1 MIGYGHLGD
10 TKIVIDADVV
20 DIVAVVNGF
29 VLEII
34 VVDSVRNYFVVV
46 DFAVGFVVVEFL
58 FLTWTKLTSPEF
70 TLLLLVLSANF
81 PVGHSLVKRSCN
93 DYRVEG

>member
-10 TKIVIDADVV
+10 TKIVVDADVV

-46 DFAVGFVVVEFL
+46 DFAVAFVVAEFL
-58 FLTWTKLTSPEF
+58 FLT
-70 TLLLLVLSANF
+70 
-81 PVGHSLVKRSCN
+81 
-93 DYRVEG
+93 

>member
-10 TKIVIDADVV
+10 TKIVVDADIV

-34 VVDSVRNYFVVV
+34 VVGSVRNYFVVV
-46 DFAVGFVVVEFL
+46 DFAVSFVVAEFL
-58 FLTWTKLTSPEF
+58 FLT
-70 TLLLLVLSANF
+70 
-81 PVGHSLVKRSCN
+81 
-93 DYRVEG
+93 

>member
-10 TKIVIDADVV
+10 AKIVVDADVV

-46 DFAVGFVVVEFL
+46 DFAVGFVAADFHGVYFAVIGF
-58 FLTWTKLTSPEF
+58 
-70 TLLLLVLSANF
+70 V
-81 PVGHSLVKRSCN
+81 C
-93 DYRVEG
+93 

>member
-10 TKIVIDADVV
+10 TKIVVDADVV

-34 VVDSVRNYFVVV
+34 VVDSVRN
-46 DFAVGFVVVEFL
+46 
-58 FLTWTKLTSPEF
+58 
-70 TLLLLVLSANF
+70 
-81 PVGHSLVKRSCN
+81 
-93 DYRVEG
+93 